1 MTESCYTTGRR
12 QTSFTRSSEF
22 ELGGRASA
30 VGLLV
35 MGRKKQK
42 VPTPLAALLAI
53 AVSVTAMPLRQVVD
67 PKYVDTN
74 SFTHVDLPDSGA
86 VKQYPTNSGHFHRR
100 GKFHISLRYK
110 PNLKIKKWQTR
121 KNLCRLEDD
130 EPYTTEA
137 EAQREVVEHMM
148 LLEGF
153 TKEGANYYESSAMV
167 KARENEE
174 EE

>member
-1 MTESCYTTGRR
+1 
-12 QTSFTRSSEF
+12 
-22 ELGGRASA
+22 
-30 VGLLV
+30 

-121 KNLCRLEDD
+121 KNLCRLED
-130 EPYTTEA
+130 A
-137 EAQREVVEHMM
+137 LGLSKAGGR
-148 LLEGF
+148 L
-153 TKEGANYYESSAMV
+153 SAVPARCRGV
-167 KARENEE
+167 KRSASPLAAHC
-174 EE
+174 